1 MNTAAAPASPAV
13 TDAAIPALTCFSLEI
28 ADHIAHL
35 VLNRPDAL
43 NTMHP
48 TFWRELDG
56 VLTRLHK
63 GTEARVLVISS
74 TGKHFSAGMALETFG
89 AGAGNAASGG
99 EGLMDDQTPEGRAAV
114 FDVLKDI
121 QSTFTKIETLRIPVI
136 AAIQGGCIGGAVDMV
151 TACCIRYATADAF
164 FCIQEINIGMVA
176 DVGTL
181 QRLPKLIPLGVVKE
195 LAYTGRRL
203 GAARAMGY
211 GLVNEVFDTPAAM
224 LAAALQCAGEIAA
237 KSPVAIWGTK
247 QVVHYARDHSVDDA
261 LQQIGWV
268 QGAIWSNAH
277 VGEAVSAMKEKRAGN
292 FPALAKLKNFNE
304 IGL

>member
-1 MNTAAAPASPAV
+1 MQ
-13 TDAAIPALTCFSLEI
+13 CFSLTLQ
-28 ADHIAHL
+28 DHIAHL
-35 VLNRPDAL
+35 VLNRPDAM

-48 TFWRELDG
+48 LFWRELDG
-56 VLTRLHK
+56 VLTQLHRE
-63 GTEARVLVISS
+63 GSARALVISS

-89 AGAGNAASGG
+89 GS
-99 EGLMDDQTPEGRAAV
+99 EVLDDRTPEGRAAT
-114 FDVLKDI
+114 FDLLTDM

-203 GAARAMGY
+203 SAPKALGY
-211 GLVNEVFDTPAAM
+211 GLVNEVFDNPDAM
-224 LAAALQCAGEIAA
+224 LAAALQCAREIAA
-237 KSPVAIWGTK
+237 KPPVAIWGTK
-247 QVVHYARDHSVDDA
+247 QVIHYTRDHSVDDS
-261 LQQIGWV
+261 LRQMGWV
-268 QGAIWSNAH
+268 QGAIWSNANLR
-277 VGEAVSAMKEKRAGN
+277 EAVTAMTEKRAGDCT
-292 FPALAKLKNFNE
+292 ALSALSSFKDL
-304 IGL
+304 